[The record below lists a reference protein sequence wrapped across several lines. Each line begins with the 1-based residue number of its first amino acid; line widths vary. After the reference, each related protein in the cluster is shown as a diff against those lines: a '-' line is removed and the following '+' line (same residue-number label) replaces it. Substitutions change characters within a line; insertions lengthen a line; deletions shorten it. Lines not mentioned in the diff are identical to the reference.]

1 VNAIRFWLGFIGWSA
16 ATLLEIPLHAVRRA
30 FDTPDDIH
38 DVFPE
43 EER

>member
-1 VNAIRFWLGFIGWSA
+1 VNALRFWLSV
-16 ATLLEIPLHAVRRA
+16 LEIPLHAVRRA